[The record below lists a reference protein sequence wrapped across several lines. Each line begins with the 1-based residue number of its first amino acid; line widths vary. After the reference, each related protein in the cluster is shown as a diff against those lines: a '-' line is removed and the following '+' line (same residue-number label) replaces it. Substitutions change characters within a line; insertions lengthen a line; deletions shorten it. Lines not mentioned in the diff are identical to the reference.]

1 MQERKFHQW
10 VIGQVITLVS
20 EIDAGSESGIL
31 FVECPKLMEGREAK
45 DEGSMHAHF
54 SSSYNY

>member
-1 MQERKFHQW
+1 